1 MIEVENI
8 SKRFGE
14 IEALKNVS
22 FSVQKGHVVG
32 FLGANGAGKTTTMDI
47 LCGCIGPDQGRVSI
61 AGFDITEQPKQAKLR
76 LGYLPDEPP
85 LHNDMRVD
93 QFISYSAQLRGIRG
107 ADVKARVAEI
117 IDQLSLGDVRNRLV
131 GNLSKGYRQR
141 VGLAQCL
148 VHKPEVLV
156 LDEPTE
162 GLDPSQIIHIRDLI
176 KSWRSDHTIILSSH
190 ILSEVESICDEIVII
205 DKGKIVEKGSYNE
218 LLSRAEAGKYQLRVR
233 QGADTLLPKLQGL
246 QGLSGTN
253 LHNRDKNIIEFH
265 AQPSSSVL
273 DQVALLA
280 VNGGHGLCE
289 ISQKSKSLE
298 DIFLKLTHKNEEV
311 RV

>member
-1 MIEVENI
+1 MIEVEKI

-14 IEALKNVS
+14 IEALRNVS
-22 FSVQKGHVVG
+22 FTVQKGHVVG

-47 LCGCIGPDQGRVSI
+47 LCGCIGPDSGRVSI
-61 AGFDITEQPKQAKLR
+61 AGFDITEQPKQAKKR

-93 QFISYSAQLRGIRG
+93 QFITYSARIRG
-107 ADVKARVAEI
+107 VPGSEVKTRVNEV
-117 IDQLSLGDVRNRLV
+117 IDQLSLGDVKARLV
-131 GNLSKGYRQR
+131 GNLSKGFRQR

-148 VHKPEVLV
+148 VHKPDVLV

-205 DKGKIVEKGSYNE
+205 DKGQIVEKGSYND
-218 LLSRAEAGKYQLRVR
+218 LVSRAEAGRYQLRVR
-233 QGADTLLPKLQGL
+233 QGAEALLPKLQGL
-246 QGLSGTN
+246 TGLSGTN
-253 LHNRDKNIIEFH
+253 LFSKEKNIIEFH

-273 DQVALLA
+273 DEIALLA
-280 VNGGHGLCE
+280 VNGGYGLCE

-298 DIFLKLTHKNEEV
+298 DIFLQLTHKNEEV